1 MLVCVQ
7 SVLRL
12 NFCRSHQY
20 KWPGRLRLR
29 LKSLLNTKEAIQI
42 VKATC
47 RRLIRA
53 QINDCHRRL
62 NFYNNKLQQ
71 RLDKLKQ
78 LIPTN
83 LLDTVLAIADK
94 RADKTEEQH
103 RNQSQQKLTRLQR
116 TKDKKRHKTDD
127 NWVRNI
133 SSRPLDKTETQVLS
147 YGLKHSVTPKH
158 IPTEAIVSSVEAVLS
173 RQRELSESAKDNIRS
188 RIASTIQSSSLTDSN
203 LTKDERQALKRLKTD
218 ENIVILPADKGR
230 VTVVMD
236 KTDYYDKMDTL
247 VNDKQTYEEL
257 KRDPTPSLQRKLNSK
272 LLDLKKT
279 DVIDIQRYNRLRC
292 RVPQPP
298 KLYGLPKLH
307 KPNIPMRPIVS
318 FCGSPTYELSKYL
331 TTILKPLTNESRH
344 KLQSTE
350 TFIDAIK
357 TVQIPD
363 DHKLVSFDVKSLFT
377 SIPLQLALDCTATAI
392 ENSTTK
398 LPLPTDDLMDLLNLC
413 LTSTYFQYNGK
424 HYKQLHGTA
433 MGSPVSVVVA
443 EIVMQNI
450 EEQALATYKRTLPPW
465 LRYVDDTFTAVHKD
479 EIDDFHEHLNRQ
491 NADIQFTKEIEEN
504 GKIPFLDCLVTR
516 NNNDNKLSTTV
527 YRKPTHTDRLLD
539 QSSYN
544 PTSHKATTIQTLTRR
559 AQLVCDSP
567 DSLAD
572 ENNYLDNVL
581 QQEQLQQ
588 GLC

>member
-1 MLVCVQ
+1 
-7 SVLRL
+7 
-12 NFCRSHQY
+12 
-20 KWPGRLRLR
+20 
-29 LKSLLNTKEAIQI
+29 
-42 VKATC
+42 
-47 RRLIRA
+47 
-53 QINDCHRRL
+53 
-62 NFYNNKLQQ
+62 
-71 RLDKLKQ
+71 
-78 LIPTN
+78 
-83 LLDTVLAIADK
+83 
-94 RADKTEEQH
+94 
-103 RNQSQQKLTRLQR
+103 
-116 TKDKKRHKTDD
+116 
-127 NWVRNI
+127 
-133 SSRPLDKTETQVLS
+133 
-147 YGLKHSVTPKH
+147 
-158 IPTEAIVSSVEAVLS
+158 
-173 RQRELSESAKDNIRS
+173 
-188 RIASTIQSSSLTDSN
+188 
-203 LTKDERQALKRLKTD
+203 
-218 ENIVILPADKGR
+218 
-230 VTVVMD
+230 
-236 KTDYYDKMDTL
+236 
-247 VNDKQTYEEL
+247 
-257 KRDPTPSLQRKLNSK
+257 
-272 LLDLKKT
+272 
-279 DVIDIQRYNRLRC
+279 
-292 RVPQPP
+292 
-298 KLYGLPKLH
+298 
-307 KPNIPMRPIVS
+307 MRPIVS

-363 DHKLVSFDVKSLFT
+363 DYKLVSFDVKSLFT

-398 LPLPTDDLMDLLNLC
+398 LPLSTDDLMDLLNLC

-433 MGSPVSVVVA
+433 MGSVVVA

-450 EEQALATYKRTLPPW
+450 EEQALATYKRTLPLW

-516 NNNDNKLSTTV
+516 NNNDNNLSTTV

-567 DSLAD
+567 DRLAD
-572 ENNYLDNVL
+572 QIQLL
-581 QQEQLQQ
+581 RQRFQQEQLQQ
-588 GLC
+588 GLF